1 MAKGLSQS
9 LRSLLSAMNLGRSQ
23 GHPLAGWILLSMLYR
38 DGSTASEPMT
48 MNYLV
53 ARYNGEYLDPG
64 ESRVASETL
73 HGVMKVL
80 VEQAHLV
87 TSSTRRVRERMDSG
101 RFHTIQSSIYRIN
114 AAGIEY
120 LKAMQ
125 RVIDAENT
133 VVASTK
139 RIGEYVVRSG
149 DDEPGYLK
157 EEDARNTF
165 QEWDNIKYISEVLID
180 NLKPR
185 KIYDNSMWAINLRIK
200 ELFNNHDGERMNFGV
215 VITLKE
221 MNGINRI
228 QDFIQLASLKGWLV
242 NRIDLQNRID
252 VYTQTE

>member
-73 HGVMKVL
+73 RGVMKAL

-120 LKAMQ
+120 LKAIEDLPKDERADKM
-125 RVIDAENT
+125 AELT
-133 VVASTK
+133 AT
-139 RIGEYVVRSG
+139 VRS
-149 DDEPGYLK
+149 DLLK
-157 EEDARNTF
+157 VTGN
-165 QEWDNIKYISEVLID
+165 
-180 NLKPR
+180 
-185 KIYDNSMWAINLRIK
+185 
-200 ELFNNHDGERMNFGV
+200 GV
-215 VITLKE
+215 VPI
-221 MNGINRI
+221 RI
-228 QDFIQLASLKGWLV
+228 ELMFTHKLNKRLIWNK
-242 NRIDLQNRID
+242 
-252 VYTQTE
+252 